1 MNLEEFNEKS
11 WSKKNSK
18 ELREYISYAINE
30 INKKQFN
37 REDVIS
43 EVYLDDLRENVTGV
57 TKKGLLSARTIGR
70 TKNQLIYEARKLHDF
85 LQWDYTS
92 VESQN
97 LLEGKYIK
105 AWQEYNSKPGREYLT
120 QDQYQNYVELVFAFK
135 DETAGFSSDQI
146 KEYFDEVNSQD
157 NDYTMGDLV
166 DALAKAA
173 KEEGLTKSVRR
184 ERVYEY
190 LRGER

>member
-190 LRGER
+190 LKGER